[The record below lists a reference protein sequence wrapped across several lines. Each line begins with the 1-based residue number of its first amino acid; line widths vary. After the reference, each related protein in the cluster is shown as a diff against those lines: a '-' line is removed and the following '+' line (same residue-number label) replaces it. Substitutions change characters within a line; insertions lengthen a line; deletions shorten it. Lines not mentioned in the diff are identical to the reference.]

1 MLELKDICK
10 TYAGRIVLHPIRL
23 KLPAEKTH
31 VLLGS
36 SGSGKSTLLRIVLSL
51 VPPDSGS
58 VELNGRPVA
67 KMTPAE
73 RAAEIGYVPQE
84 GGLFPHFT
92 AEENVSLVA
101 RSSGWPKAKIRD
113 RVSELAGLVALDESL
128 LARYPKELSGGQKQ
142 RVAIMRAAFKDPK
155 FLILDEPLGA
165 LDPIIRSEL
174 QMELKGIF
182 RSLGKTVVLVTHD
195 IGEAAYLGDS
205 VSLLREGRLIQTG
218 TMADLL
224 NRPAEP
230 FVTQFINAQRTLQSM
245 ESDT

>member
-1 MLELKDICK
+1 MLELNDICK
-10 TYAGRIVLHPIRL
+10 TYAGRTVLHPIRL
-23 KLPAEKTH
+23 NLQAEKTH

-36 SGSGKSTLLRIVLSL
+36 SGSGKSTLLRIVLAL
-51 VPPDSGS
+51 VAPDSGS
-58 VELNGRPVA
+58 VELHGRSVA
-67 KMTPAE
+67 AMKPAE

-101 RSSGWPKAKIRD
+101 RTSGWPKAKIRD
-113 RVSELAGLVALDESL
+113 RVRELAKLVALDDAL
-128 LARYPKELSGGQKQ
+128 LDRYPKELSGGQKQ
-142 RVAIMRAAFKDPK
+142 RVAIMRAAFTEPR

-174 QMELKGIF
+174 QMELKQIF
-182 RSLGKTVVLVTHD
+182 RSLGKTVLLVTHD

-205 VSLLREGRLIQTG
+205 ITLLHEGRMVQTG
-218 TMADLL
+218 TLADFLS
-224 NRPAEP
+224 RPAEP

-245 ESDT
+245 EVGT